1 MITFNILQGIDLV
14 NDNPE
19 NALLREV
26 DQIRESQKI
35 MKATLET
42 VNHQIATNLNTRHKL
57 KRDFDNK
64 DIAMNLDQEAFAVS
78 RAYKVKFVLPLS
90 NITLHQINEHHLKR
104 IMINR
109 RQIFIQMR
117 NSSFNTKLVSG
128 VEKRDPN
135 KSIPGT
141 WSKNTN
147 QNIKESQGRHQIGK
161 ICF

>member
-1 MITFNILQGIDLV
+1 MV

-35 MKATLET
+35 MKTTLET

-90 NITLHQINEHHLKR
+90 NIIN
-104 IMINR
+104 
-109 RQIFIQMR
+109 Q
-117 NSSFNTKLVSG
+117 SSFVSSSY
-128 VEKRDPN
+128 RH
-135 KSIPGT
+135 
-141 WSKNTN
+141 N
-147 QNIKESQGRHQIGK
+147 QLIS
-161 ICF
+161 